1 MNKPMKRLSLYLF
14 LILFTLPTPSQA
26 DDISDFEIEGISLG
40 DSALDYFSKQEINKR
55 IENKKFVKY
64 PRSDSYYGMSFRNKD
79 FFNTYDFVKIH
90 MKKNDKKFK
99 IVGVS
104 GIINYP
110 NNFEDCLKERK
121 KIVKEVEEN
130 FTINSSRDYTD
141 KFGGKGGKSIAYIT
155 DFNFVSGGAIRIWC
169 TKWDKQNKNTKNW
182 TDDLNAGVS
191 SKEFLDFLQN
201 EAY

>member
-1 MNKPMKRLSLYLF
+1 MKRLSLYLF
-14 LILFTLPTPSQA
+14 LIFFTFQTSSQA
-26 DDISDFEIEGISLG
+26 NDIRDFQIEGISLG

-104 GIINYP
+104 GFINYP

-130 FTINSSRDYTD
+130 FTINSSRRDYTD

-169 TKWDKQNKNTKNW
+169 TKWDKQNKNTNLLG
-182 TDDLNAGVS
+182 TTNLHLLPHQ
-191 SKEFLDFLQN
+191 FQN
-201 EAY
+201 YIHFS